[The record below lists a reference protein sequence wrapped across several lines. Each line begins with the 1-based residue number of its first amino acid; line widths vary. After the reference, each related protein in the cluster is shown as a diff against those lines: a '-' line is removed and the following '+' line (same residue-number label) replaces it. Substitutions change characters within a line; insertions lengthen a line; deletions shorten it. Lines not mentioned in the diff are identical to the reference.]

1 MGSPASAVKTHGR
14 LRDIQVPFRS
24 KSAVISFE
32 VAASPEDIEQYAD
45 MDLDITIAKH
55 RKKRSLDANAFLWE
69 CLGTMA
75 AALKT
80 DNWTMYLYELER
92 YGKFTHILV
101 KPEAVEDLK
110 KVWRETKVVG
120 EVDGMTEILCF
131 FGSST
136 YDTAEFSRLIDGV
149 ISDMK
154 DMNIPVPPTAA
165 MIAEMERHDTSGR
178 QKEKGKG
185 GKK

>member
-1 MGSPASAVKTHGR
+1 MGSPASAAVKTHGR

-24 KSAVISFE
+24 KTPVISLE
-32 VAASPEDIEQYAD
+32 VTAAPEDIEQYAD

-55 RKKRSLDANAFLWE
+55 RKRRSLDANAFLWA
-69 CLGTMA
+69 CLGEMA
-75 AALKT
+75 AALRT

-110 KVWRETKVVG
+110 KVWRETKVIGDVN
-120 EVDGMTEILCF
+120 GMVEILCF

-136 YDTAEFSRLIDGV
+136 YSKDEFSRLLDGV

-154 DMNIPVPPTAA
+154 DLHIPIPPSADIKA
-165 MIAEMERHDTSGR
+165 MIGEA
-178 QKEKGKG
+178 
-185 GKK
+185 